1 MEKYKLKDFHRWAKK
16 EGLSNNDLLRTSEEM
31 SKGLLG
37 DRLGAYIF
45 KKRIGIANKGK
56 RSGLRTI
63 IVYRDNEF
71 AIFIYGYAKNEK
83 SDLEPKEQAALR
95 IFAKELIKLS
105 KVERMKKEQEGILIK
120 IVEE

>member
-1 MEKYKLKDFHRWAKK
+1 MEKYKLKDFHKWAKK
-16 EGLSNNDLLRTSEEM
+16 EGLSDKDLILTLEEM

-45 KKRIGIANKGK
+45 KKRIGIADRGK
-56 RSGLRTI
+56 RSGVRTI
-63 IVYRDNEF
+63 IVYKDNEF

-95 IFAKELIKLS
+95 FFAKELIKLS
-105 KVERMKKEQEGILIK
+105 KEERERKEREGILIN
-120 IVEE
+120 IAEE